1 MNIKRICQ
9 FLPDKEAGKPDAK
22 LRYRIKWD
30 SNKSIVAFNVG
41 YRVDVAK
48 WSAETQRC
56 INNTT
61 HGKKKVAANIINR
74 EIQRFEQI
82 ADEVF
87 GFFESAGKVPGKE
100 EFRVEFNVR
109 LGRVSTEK
117 EQTLFD
123 VLDKFIDETGRLSQW
138 TKPSYQKYAALK
150 NHLSDF
156 DKNVSFDN
164 LDKDNLMN
172 FVAFLRDE
180 MEMRNTSIENQLL
193 YLRRFLRWATDN
205 RYNNNLEF
213 QKFNPKLKISS
224 KKVIFLD
231 WDELMTVYKFNI
243 PDKMPGIERVRDVFC
258 FCCFTGLRYSDV
270 ANLRRSDVFDA
281 YLSVTTIKT
290 ADSLKIELNNY
301 SKAILN
307 KYKDIHFENDR
318 ALPVISNQKMNDAL
332 KELGELCGIDKPV
345 TITYYRGNKR
355 IDEVMPK
362 HTLLGTHAGRRTFVC
377 NALMLGIS
385 PQIVMKWTGHSDYK
399 SMKPYIDVADKAKEN
414 AMKLFNKRKSP
425 TVKKQ
430 GLKTV

>member
-1 MNIKRICQ
+1 MNIKRVCQ
-9 FLPDKEAGKPDAK
+9 FLLDKESGKPDAK

-41 YRVDVAK
+41 YRVDIDK
-48 WSAETQRC
+48 WSTDTQRC
-56 INNTT
+56 KNNTT

-82 ADEVF
+82 SDEVF
-87 GFFESAGKVPGKE
+87 SSFELSAKSPAAD
-100 EFRVEFNVR
+100 EFRIEFNVR
-109 LGRVSTEK
+109 LGRVSAEK

-123 VLDKFIDETGRLSQW
+123 VLDKFMEETGRLNQW

-156 DKNVSFDN
+156 DKNTSFDS
-164 LDKDNLMN
+164 LDRDNLMN

-180 MEMRNTSIENQLL
+180 LEMRNTSIENQLL

-213 QKFNPKLKISS
+213 QKFSPKLKISD

-290 ADSLKIELNNY
+290 ADSLKIELNNH

-307 KYKDIHFENDR
+307 KYKDMRFENDR

-332 KELGELCGIDKPV
+332 KELGKLCGLEKPV
-345 TITYYRGNKR
+345 TITYYRGNRR

-362 HTLLGTHAGRRTFVC
+362 YTLLGTHAGRRTFVC

-414 AMKLFNKRKSP
+414 AMELFNR
-425 TVKKQ
+425 
-430 GLKTV
+430 